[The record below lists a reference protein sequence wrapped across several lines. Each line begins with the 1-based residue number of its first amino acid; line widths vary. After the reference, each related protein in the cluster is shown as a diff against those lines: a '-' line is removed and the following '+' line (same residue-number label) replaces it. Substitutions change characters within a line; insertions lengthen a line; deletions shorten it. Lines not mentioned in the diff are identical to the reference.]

1 MGLDSYIKVYDDVL
15 GVEQISSII
24 KWSKKIKFKSG
35 GVSDQNLVNKKIR
48 DVELYD
54 IHEVSNESHT
64 RVHWRNYLTALIVNL
79 IKNDYEKSLMA
90 APFDGT
96 GFTGIGEMSLLKYGK
111 GGHYNFHI
119 DSFTNAPR
127 ILSIIILLNDD
138 YIGGELV
145 FCDNLTKKEIKK
157 IKTKSGKIII
167 WPSNFMFPHQIKE
180 ITEGTR
186 YSIVAWAY

>member
-24 KWSKKIKFKSG
+24 KWSNKLKFKSG
-35 GVSDQNLVNKKIR
+35 GVSDKQIVNKNIR

-54 IHEVSNESHT
+54 IHDVSNESHT

-79 IKNDYEKSLMA
+79 IKNDYEKNLIA
-90 APFDGT
+90 TPNDGT
-96 GFTGIGEMSLLKYGK
+96 GFTGIGELSLLKYGK

-119 DSFTNAPR
+119 DQFTQAPR

-157 IKTKSGKIII
+157 IKNKSGKVII
-167 WPSNFMFPHQIKE
+167 WPSCFMFPHQIKE

>member
-24 KWSKKIKFKSG
+24 KWSNKLKFKSG
-35 GVSDQNLVNKKIR
+35 GVSDKQIINKNIR

-54 IHEVSNESHT
+54 IHDVSNESHT

-79 IKNDYEKSLMA
+79 IKNDYEKSLIA
-90 APFDGT
+90 TPNDGT
-96 GFTGIGEMSLLKYGK
+96 GFTGIGELSLLKYGK

-119 DSFTNAPR
+119 DQFTQAPR
-127 ILSIIILLNDD
+127 ILSIIIILNDD

-157 IKTKSGKIII
+157 IKNKSGKVII
-167 WPSNFMFPHQIKE
+167 WPSCFMFPHQIKE